1 MRLLHPF
8 AAIAVLACAAL
19 TTVAYAQPY
28 VLQNLRIEHPY
39 ARPTPPGARTGAAYF
54 AIENRGRDGD
64 RLIRVQTPFADA
76 AEIHSMTMDGNM
88 MQMRAVSALDIAPHA
103 TTTLK
108 PGGYHLMLV
117 DLKRPLAVGDMV
129 PLSLTFEKAGT
140 IAIAARV
147 EAASTDSTKRP

>member
-1 MRLLHPF
+1 MRVVHRI
-8 AAIAVLACAAL
+8 AALAAVACAAW
-19 TTVAYAQPY
+19 TTTAYAQPY

-64 RLIRVQTPFADA
+64 RLVRVQTPLAGA
-76 AEIHSMTMDGNM
+76 AEIHSMSMEGNM
-88 MQMRAVSALDIAPHA
+88 MRMRAVSALDIAPHA

-117 DLKRPLAVGDMV
+117 DLKRPLAVGDTV

-140 IAIAARV
+140 IEVAARV
-147 EAASTDSTKRP
+147 EAP